1 MGVCQDGTDGAFGAG
16 SDFTEE
22 EQKKRCDQVASLHE
36 HVAYSELVSHRIL
49 DKTGL
54 RQQSTFADGTC
65 VEVDFSK
72 GTYKITVNG
81 VFYESPPVQWFSS
94 VNIEFDRKLWYYG
107 NYSEPCKIAF
117 CECLHS
123 DRIAILYGEVTT

>member
-1 MGVCQDGTDGAFGAG
+1 MGVCQDGTDGAFGEG

-81 VFYESPPVQWFSS
+81 
-94 VNIEFDRKLWYYG
+94 
-107 NYSEPCKIAF
+107 
-117 CECLHS
+117 
-123 DRIAILYGEVTT
+123 

>member
-1 MGVCQDGTDGAFGAG
+1 MMEKHENEDYMLYALINGGAPYFDRNGAYDGTDGAFGAG

-72 GTYKITVNG
+72 ETYKITVNG
-81 VFYESPPVQWFSS
+81 
-94 VNIEFDRKLWYYG
+94 
-107 NYSEPCKIAF
+107 
-117 CECLHS
+117 
-123 DRIAILYGEVTT
+123 

>member
-1 MGVCQDGTDGAFGAG
+1 MCGCSKGNVRNFEIVLDSKNARQVQNGICLVVTKSMFEIRWGRIMIKIKDNIIKL
-16 SDFTEE
+16 

-81 VFYESPPVQWFSS
+81 
-94 VNIEFDRKLWYYG
+94 
-107 NYSEPCKIAF
+107 
-117 CECLHS
+117 
-123 DRIAILYGEVTT
+123 

>member
-1 MGVCQDGTDGAFGAG
+1 MQNGICLVVTKSMFEIRWGRIYDYDGTDGAFGAG

-72 GTYKITVNG
+72 GTYKIIVNG
-81 VFYESPPVQWFSS
+81 
-94 VNIEFDRKLWYYG
+94 
-107 NYSEPCKIAF
+107 
-117 CECLHS
+117 
-123 DRIAILYGEVTT
+123 